1 MSAARRALMAVI
13 LPFAVLAL
21 TAPAF
26 ADKLYVAPDAPLWM
40 HVGAGA
46 LLWLHIG
53 GGTAGLLS
61 GWVAV
66 FTRKGAT
73 LHRRAGA
80 VFLVSMLVMA
90 AIGGAI
96 APLLNDRISTVAG
109 FMTFYLVATG
119 ALAARRREGY
129 GTIERIGF
137 AVALIGVVA
146 TYTLTWMAMHAPG
159 GTLDGS
165 PPQAFYLFAFV
176 STVAALFDLKLLLR
190 GGVTGGERMARH
202 VWRMCFALFVSS
214 GSLFLGQMQVF
225 PAWLRDTPVLYVL
238 GLAPLPF
245 LIFWVFRV
253 RLVQKY
259 RGNPARAAVA
269 AA

>member
-1 MSAARRALMAVI
+1 MSAVRRTLIALA

-26 ADKLYVAPDAPLWM
+26 ADKLEVAPDAPAWM
-40 HVGAGA
+40 HLGAGA

-66 FTRKGAT
+66 FARKGGR
-73 LHRRAGA
+73 LHRGAGA
-80 VFLVSMLVMA
+80 VFLVAMLAMSG
-90 AIGGAI
+90 IGGAV
-96 APLLNDRISTVAG
+96 APFLNDRISTVAG

-129 GTIERIGF
+129 GRIEMIGF

-146 TYTLTWMAMHAPG
+146 TYTLTWMAIHAPD

-165 PPQAFYLFAFV
+165 PPQAFYLFSFV
-176 STVAALFDLKLLLR
+176 CTVAALCDLKLLLR
-190 GGVTGGERMARH
+190 GGVTGAERVARH

-225 PAWLRDTPVLYVL
+225 PAWLRDTPVLYIL

-245 LIFWVFRV
+245 LFFWLFRV
-253 RLVQKY
+253 RLAKKY
-259 RGNPARAAVA
+259 RGKPARAAVA
-269 AA
+269 AG